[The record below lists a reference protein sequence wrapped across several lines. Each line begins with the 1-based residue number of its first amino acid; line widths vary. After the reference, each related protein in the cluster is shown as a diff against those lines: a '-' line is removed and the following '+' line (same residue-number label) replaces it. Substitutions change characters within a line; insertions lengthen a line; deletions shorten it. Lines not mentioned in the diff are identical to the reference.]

1 MNFKK
6 WLSENMAGT
15 FALVSCKHK
24 NNPNF
29 QVWGAMSDL
38 KCKNNKKDKILKM
51 QFGKKEKDEKSK

>member
-1 MNFKK
+1 MKTFKQFI
-6 WLSENMAGT
+6 SETAGT

-38 KCKNNKKDKILKM
+38 KCADKGPKLSKMKFKDKRK
-51 QFGKKEKDEKSK
+51 